1 MKKQIL
7 KMSTPYK
14 KFKRLFRLKIITQA
28 YENDIS
34 KKATR
39 GIDKIGVKTFN
50 KNKIKHLKVIY
61 KKCNNGS
68 LKFSP
73 YVEKLQS
80 KGRNK
85 KPRAISVATIRD
97 RTVLFL
103 LKELLHEIYP
113 DYVHRKLPN
122 NYIREIKNFYKENG
136 SKHVCY
142 IKTDIK
148 SFYDNIDHEI
158 LLRIL
163 RKRIKSKIILALLK
177 RSIKTPTVPIN
188 YKKNNKDE
196 YKREFGIPQG
206 LSISN
211 ILANIYLEGI
221 DEQLGSLGLKY
232 FRYVDDIL
240 HFLGD
245 EKSDEIE
252 NTIKD
257 ELKKIKLEINESK
270 TECYLTDRSFDY
282 LGYNLSLPKVSIK
295 DNNVDRFLT
304 SIAAKF
310 SSYTHNSD
318 SQRKKYTWLTKEIQM
333 QVFIDDL
340 NEKLTG
346 ALSNNRRYGWLFYFL
361 EINDMELL
369 HKLDAIIEQFFKK
382 LQDFGKC
389 APTKLKKIS
398 KAYYKAKY
406 DPYGGYIHNYKI
418 YDSLKKKIN
427 YLSNRGY
434 LNPKGDYKKADI
446 ELIFDRVKRKRLTE
460 LDLDV
465 GLIS

>member
-1 MKKQIL
+1 MT
-7 KMSTPYK
+7 TPYK
-14 KFKRLFRLKIITQA
+14 KFKRLFRLKSIKQI

-50 KNKIKHLKVIY
+50 KNKITHLKIIY

-113 DYVHRKLPN
+113 DCVHRILPN
-122 NYIREIKNFYKENG
+122 NYIREIKEFYEGNG

-142 IKTDIK
+142 LKTDIK

-158 LLRIL
+158 LLKIL
-163 RKRIKSKIILALLK
+163 RKRIKSKLILALLK
-177 RSIKTPTVPIN
+177 RAIKTPTVPSN
-188 YKKNNKDE
+188 YKKINKDE
-196 YKREFGIPQG
+196 YKREFGVPQG

-221 DEQLGSLGLKY
+221 DEKLGRLGLKY

-240 HFLGD
+240 HFLDD
-245 EKSDEIE
+245 EKPDEIE

-257 ELKKIKLEINESK
+257 ELEKIKLEINESK
-270 TECYLTDRSFDY
+270 TECYLTDRGFDY
-282 LGYNLSLPKVSIK
+282 LGYKLSLPKVSIK

-304 SIAAKF
+304 SVAAKF
-310 SSYTHNSD
+310 STYTHNAV
-318 SQRKKYTWLTKEIQM
+318 SQRKKFTWLTKEIQM
-333 QVFIDDL
+333 KVFIDDL
-340 NEKLTG
+340 NEKLSG
-346 ALSNNRRYGWLFYFL
+346 ALSDNRRYGWLFYFL
-361 EINDMELL
+361 EINDPR
-369 HKLDAIIEQFFKK
+369 F
-382 LQDFGKC
+382 
-389 APTKLKKIS
+389 S
-398 KAYYKAKY
+398 KY
-406 DPYGGYIHNYKI
+406 
-418 YDSLKKKIN
+418 
-427 YLSNRGY
+427 
-434 LNPKGDYKKADI
+434 
-446 ELIFDRVKRKRLTE
+446 ERLTF
-460 LDLDV
+460 
-465 GLIS
+465 